1 MSLQNLVLIINVYQL
16 FISPISSSMFCL
28 SLPLSLGCATEHC
41 MCAHERN
48 MYLGPNTRIQK
59 LKKDAKVSS
68 PHIWRWSGTSVKYPV
83 LPSRFAHLVYAP
95 FMELLEESDVMTI
108 GSSCPTSVASA
119 MPDNPAAP
127 WSNERQSHATDVRP
141 VVSRLV

>member
-83 LPSRFAHLVYAP
+83 LPSRFANLVYAQ
-95 FMELLEESDVMTI
+95 FMELEFMSHI
-108 GSSCPTSVASA
+108 GSECNARQPSCTLVQRETESCDRRTPRCLQTRLASLP
-119 MPDNPAAP
+119 M
-127 WSNERQSHATDVRP
+127 R
-141 VVSRLV
+141 